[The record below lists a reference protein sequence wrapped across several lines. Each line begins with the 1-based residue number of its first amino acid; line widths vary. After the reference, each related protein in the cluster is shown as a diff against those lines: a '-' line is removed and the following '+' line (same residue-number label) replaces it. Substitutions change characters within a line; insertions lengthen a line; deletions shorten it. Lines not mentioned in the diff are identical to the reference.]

1 MSDSAWCDSAWCDS
15 AWCSFI
21 EQLSTNANRVFRGG
35 IYGVIVYSGLIWK
48 VIGHS
53 ASPRALLL
61 PYQAFIHY

>member
-1 MSDSAWCDSAWCDS
+1 MLNHPLLSDRGWCDS

-48 VIGHS
+48 AIGHS
-53 ASPRALLL
+53 ASSTRALVLNL
-61 PYQAFIHY
+61 KKM